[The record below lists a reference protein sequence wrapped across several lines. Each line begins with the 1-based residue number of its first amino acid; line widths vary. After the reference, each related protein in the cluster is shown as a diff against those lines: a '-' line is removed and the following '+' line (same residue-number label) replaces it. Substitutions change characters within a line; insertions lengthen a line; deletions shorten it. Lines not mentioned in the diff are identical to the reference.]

1 MNIKIKVC
9 IAIMLTIIFGV
20 NVIAFANY
28 ENITINNNI
37 NSFENE
43 FEYDGSTSGKFVGAS
58 VKRAE
63 ERKDIASLVIIGICF
78 VVILYFFIKIIK
90 FYYKNKKYKKL
101 IKEGKEAEKPKI
113 EINLKY
119 ILLLFIIIDIL
130 IWSIIILINLV

>member
-28 ENITINNNI
+28 ENVTINNI
-37 NSFENE
+37 NSLKNE
-43 FEYDGSTSGKFVGAS
+43 FEYDGSTPGKFVGAS

-63 ERKDIASLVIIGICF
+63 ERKYIASWVIIGICF

-90 FYYKNKKYKKL
+90 FYCENKKYKKL
-101 IKEGKEAEKPKI
+101 IEEGKDGVKPKI
-113 EINLKY
+113 EIKLKY
-119 ILLLFIIIDIL
+119 ILL
-130 IWSIIILINLV
+130 